1 MPEMGWV
8 INFNGKKSK
17 DGSNY
22 YQFLTAKLQSSGSR
36 DAEKDTYAM
45 SGTKMRR
52 AAERGDW
59 DFFRKGAPK
68 GLSDKKARALMNELK
83 ATLKG
88 IKV

>member
-1 MPEMGWV
+1 
-8 INFNGKKSK
+8 
-17 DGSNY
+17 
-22 YQFLTAKLQSSGSR
+22 
-36 DAEKDTYAM
+36 M

-52 AAERGDW
+52 AAQSGDW
-59 DFFRKGAPK
+59 SFFRKGAPK